1 MVKGR
6 RSKRRRSPAA
16 SLTDDLVVEI
26 LCHLPARSVCRFKCV
41 STTWRDLI
49 SAHNRKLPQTLA
61 GIFTMHDAENMMGSV
76 PHFINVLGRDCPLVS
91 PWFDFL
97 PANQIYLLDCCN
109 GLVLCS
115 YWPTIHDCH
124 LFVCNPATKKWVELP
139 DSNLGNRPRGLCLGF
154 NPTVSPHFYVFEFSH
169 DYDDDFSLLGYGVQ
183 VYSSE
188 TGQWVR
194 KGDNGISFFAHYYSH
209 VFLNN
214 GCVHYLTNDPAIA
227 VVDTQGKACWSIP
240 VPDNREYGFIQ
251 QSQGRLYYANF
262 EADDEDQVVRFVVY
276 VLEDY
281 DNQRWTLKHTAEA
294 FDVLG
299 QESHNLARDFEWV
312 AIHPD
317 CNMIFYTVGWDKT
330 LMSYD
335 MDRRQVHV
343 ICTLGQDTREV
354 YLPYVPLF
362 SELQALHM

>member
-1 MVKGR
+1 
-6 RSKRRRSPAA
+6 
-16 SLTDDLVVEI
+16 
-26 LCHLPARSVCRFKCV
+26 
-41 STTWRDLI
+41 
-49 SAHNRKLPQTLA
+49 
-61 GIFTMHDAENMMGSV
+61 MHDAENMMGSV
-76 PHFINVLGRDCPLVS
+76 PHFTSVLGRDCPLVF

-97 PANQIYLLDCCN
+97 PANRVYLLDCCN
-109 GLVLCS
+109 GLVLCN
-115 YWPTIHDCH
+115 YWPRPAIDGCH

-139 DSNLGNRPRGLCLGF
+139 DSNLGNRPRYYCLGF
-154 NPTVSPHFYVFEFSH
+154 DPTVSPHFYVFEFFRDH
-169 DYDDDFSLLGYGVQ
+169 DEDFNLLVAGVE

-194 KGDNGISFFAHYYSH
+194 MEDNGISSHACHTGLH

-214 GCVHYLTNDPAIA
+214 GRVHYLTDDPAIA
-227 VVDTQGKACWSIP
+227 VVDTQGKACQSIP
-240 VPDNREYGFIQ
+240 VPDNRDYGFIQ
-251 QSQGRLYYANF
+251 QSQGHLYYANF

-299 QESHNLARDFEWV
+299 RESHNLARDFEWV

-317 CNMIFYTVGWDKT
+317 CNMIFYTVGWEKT

-335 MDRRQVHV
+335 MDRRQVQV
-343 ICTLGQDTREV
+343 ICTLGQDTREA

-362 SELQALHM
+362 SELQALHI